1 MKNLTPFQLTIYA
14 SIIVTLIVTILLI
27 FFQLS
32 NLIVLQSSITWL
44 LLPLLVL
51 VSTYAVFSFAIK
63 WYMYRRLKVIYK
75 TIRSSK
81 ISTQTTFRDIN
92 LNSNIIEEAEKD
104 VSEWAQGR
112 NEEIESLKATE
123 SYRRN
128 FIGNV
133 FHELKTPIFNIQG
146 YILTLLEGGLYD
158 DNINVTYLQRAA
170 KNIDRLNAI
179 VVDLDYISSLELGNK
194 KLNMTSFNIGDTIKE
209 VFDELGYMFAE
220 RKITPKFKDGMEK
233 GAVVKADNESIQQ
246 VLNNLISNAI
256 KYGKEGGEVKVAFYT
271 FDDHLLIEI
280 ADDGIGISDKHLPHI
295 FERFYRADESRSRQ
309 VGGSGLGLAIVKH
322 IIEAHNQQVIV
333 RSTPEIGS
341 TFGFTLQRG

>member
-1 MKNLTPFQLTIYA
+1 MKNLTAFQLTIYA
-14 SIIVTLIVTILLI
+14 SLIVTLIVTVLL
-27 FFQLS
+27 FLFQFL
-32 NLIVLQSSITWL
+32 NLVALKPLMWL
-44 LLPLLVL
+44 LLPLVVL
-51 VSTYAVFSFAIK
+51 ITSYFVFSFAVK
-63 WYMYRRLKVIYK
+63 WYVYRRIKVIYK

-81 ISTQTTFRDIN
+81 ISTTTTFRDIN
-92 LNSNIIEEAEKD
+92 LNSNIMEETENE
-104 VSEWAQGR
+104 VSEWASDRDQ
-112 NEEIESLKATE
+112 EIESLKASE

-158 DNINVTYLQRAA
+158 DNINITYLQRAA

-194 KLNMTSFNIGDTIKE
+194 QLKMTTFNIKDTVKE
-209 VFDELGYMFAE
+209 VFDELEYMFQE
-220 RKITPKFKDGMEK
+220 KNITPKFKEGMER
-233 GAVVKADNESIQQ
+233 GVVVKAENKSIQQ

-271 FDDHLLIEI
+271 QDDHILIEI
-280 ADDGIGISDKHLPHI
+280 ADDGIGISEKHLPHI

-309 VGGSGLGLAIVKH
+309 IGGSGLGLAIVKH
-322 IIEAHNQQVIV
+322 IIEAHNQKVIV
-333 RSTPEIGS
+333 RSTLEIGS